1 MASSTLFHFSCVLF
15 MQLLSQGSTD
25 VPAQLA
31 EVTRVQEAAAAAEA
45 THVVAMLATE
55 TSTREAAAAWDS
67 TALCAK
73 DVNDQATLAER
84 EAL

>member
-1 MASSTLFHFSCVLF
+1 
-15 MQLLSQGSTD
+15 
-25 VPAQLA
+25 VPALLA

-45 THVVAMLATE
+45 THVVAMLAAE
-55 TSTREAAAAWDS
+55 TSTREAATAWDS

-73 DVNDQATLAER
+73 DANDQATLAER